1 MVTAPGELSKAELVP
16 SVNEAWRGD
25 PALDLPR
32 GLGAADR
39 VLSPTPNRIYGR
51 NNTIAI
57 AIIDEYAFTRESIA
71 RSLRDVCNILET
83 FPFATSAECLSSG
96 IQLDVIMYHAH
107 PDIAA
112 RDDNDARLSCIKDLL
127 PMAPVVVL
135 CDFDSFDLIQAAFD
149 YGVRGFIPTEST
161 NLEVA
166 IEIMYLVKAGGT
178 FVPPSSLLRQ
188 QTRLAA
194 IEHSA
199 ASQRFTPRQLEVLN
213 RLKLGQTNKHIAF
226 GLKMSE
232 SSVKTHIQNIMRK
245 LGATNRTQVACL
257 VQRLDASE
265 IAEIGA
271 AGS

>member
-16 SVNEAWRGD
+16 SVSEAWRDG
-25 PALDLPR
+25 PALDQPR
-32 GLGAADR
+32 AFSAADR
-39 VLSPTPNRIYGR
+39 VLSPTSNRIYGR
-51 NNTIAI
+51 NDTIAI

-71 RSLRDVCNILET
+71 RSLRDVCNILEV
-83 FPFATSAECLSSG
+83 FPFATSAECSNSG
-96 IQLDVIMYHAH
+96 IQLDVIMYHAR
-107 PDIAA
+107 PEMAT
-112 RDDNDARLSCIKDLL
+112 RDDNDTRLSCIKDLL

-135 CDFDSFDLIQAAFD
+135 CDLDSFDLIQEMFNC
-149 YGVRGFIPTEST
+149 GVRGFIPTEST

-178 FVPPSSLLRQ
+178 FVPSSSLLRQ
-188 QTRLAA
+188 QTRLPA
-194 IEHSA
+194 IERSA
-199 ASQRFTPRQLEVLN
+199 ASQRFTPRQIEVLD

-265 IAEIGA
+265 TGEIGSV
-271 AGS
+271 GS

>member
-1 MVTAPGELSKAELVP
+1 MITAPGELSKTELVP
-16 SVNEAWRGD
+16 SVNEAWRDG
-25 PALDLPR
+25 PALDQPR
-32 GLGAADR
+32 AFNAADR
-39 VLSPTPNRIYGR
+39 VLSSTSNRIHSR
-51 NNTIAI
+51 SDTIAI
-57 AIIDEYAFTRESIA
+57 AIIDEHAFTRESIA
-71 RSLRDVCNILET
+71 RSLRDVCNILEI
-83 FPFATSAECLSSG
+83 FPYATSSDCLNGG
-96 IQLDVIMYHAH
+96 IQPDVIMYHTH
-107 PDIAA
+107 PDTATH
-112 RDDNDARLSCIKDLL
+112 DHNDARLSCIKDLL

-135 CDFDSFDLIQAAFD
+135 CDLDSFDLIQAAFD

-188 QTRLAA
+188 QTGLAA
-194 IEHSA
+194 IERSA
-199 ASQRFTPRQLEVLN
+199 ASQRFTPRQIEVLD

-245 LGATNRTQVACL
+245 LGVTNRTQVACL

-265 IAEIGA
+265 I
-271 AGS
+271 GSVGS